1 MTDSKDTYNFC
12 FVRHPYT
19 WWPSFYEWSKNTR
32 FSSME
37 RESPD
42 FESWLNDYGPFWLGL
57 YSKLVSR
64 YTGTDQSYA
73 SDVKMHFVGK
83 TENLFED
90 LYTALSNAGEVFD
103 PNEYHKLAAVADTKE
118 SLAKWANKQEYV
130 RGISDEAKELIYNT
144 ERPVFD
150 LYGYEK

>member
-1 MTDSKDTYNFC
+1 
-12 FVRHPYT
+12 
-19 WWPSFYEWSKNTR
+19 
-32 FSSME
+32 ME